1 MKIKVKIDPDE
12 LIYFMKPH
20 QQDSNDEPSQPCGKV
35 LVNIDQ
41 NLAQCVQDLSPDFFQ
56 NI

>member
-1 MKIKVKIDPDE
+1 MKITVEAKPDE
-12 LIYFMKPH
+12 LIHLMELYE
-20 QQDSNDEPSQPCGKV
+20 QDLSDEPSQPCGKV
-35 LVNIDQ
+35 LMNINQ